1 SLIALM
7 IFADRSPY
15 SQKAKP
21 LTPNLFEVCALIGN
35 IAWHSR
41 QNGLPGF
48 TQLMHGVGKKKF
60 KSSFT
65 EQILKQNSESGR
77 DF

>member
-1 SLIALM
+1 M

-21 LTPNLFEVCALIGN
+21 LTPNLFEVWALVGN
-35 IAWHSR
+35 IAWHFR
-41 QNGLPGF
+41 QKGLPGF
-48 TQLMHGVGKKKF
+48 SQLMHGVGKKKF

-65 EQILKQNSESGR
+65 DQVLKQNSESAS

>member
-1 SLIALM
+1 M

-21 LTPNLFEVCALIGN
+21 LTPNLFEVWALVGN
-35 IAWHSR
+35 IAWHFR

-48 TQLMHGVGKKKF
+48 SQLMHGVGKKKF

-65 EQILKQNSESGR
+65 EQILKQNSDSDL

>member
-1 SLIALM
+1 M

-21 LTPNLFEVCALIGN
+21 LTPNLFEVWALVGN
-35 IAWHSR
+35 IAWHFR

-48 TQLMHGVGKKKF
+48 SQLMHGLGNKKF

-65 EQILKQNSESGR
+65 DQVSKQNSESASE
-77 DF
+77 F

>member
-1 SLIALM
+1 
-7 IFADRSPY
+7 PY

-21 LTPNLFEVCALIGN
+21 LTPNLFDVCALVGN
-35 IAWHSR
+35 LAWHFR

-48 TQLMHGVGKKKF
+48 SQLMHGVGKKKF

-65 EQILKQNSESGR
+65 EQIL
-77 DF
+77 DITLI